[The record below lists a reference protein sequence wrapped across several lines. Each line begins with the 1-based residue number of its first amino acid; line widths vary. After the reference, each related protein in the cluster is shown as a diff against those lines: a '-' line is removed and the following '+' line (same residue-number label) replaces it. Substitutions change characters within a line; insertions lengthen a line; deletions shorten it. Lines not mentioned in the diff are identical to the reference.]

1 MQALLKVFWDIALW
15 RRGPRDVPPSRGLL
29 AVAAL
34 VYGATNVALAM
45 LIDGPDLALARG
57 AVDLA
62 FTAGSFWLCLAVTHR
77 GHRLLQTLTAV
88 LATGTLVALPMVGV
102 VLLADLLGPAGPVAV
117 ALKLL
122 LLPLEIWGLCV
133 LAHIVRAAL
142 EAPLVVGIAVS
153 TTYFLVG
160 YLFMERLFPSTVG

>member
-29 AVAAL
+29 AVTAL
-34 VYGATNVALAM
+34 LYGLTSVLFST
-45 LIDGPDLALARG
+45 LVDGPRLALARG
-57 AVDLA
+57 AVDIA
-62 FTAGSFWLCLAVTHR
+62 FTVGTFWLCLALGRR

-88 LATGTLVALPMVGV
+88 LGTGTMVALPMIAV
-102 VLLADLLGPAGPVAV
+102 VLAADALGPAGPVAV

-133 LAHIVRAAL
+133 LAHIVRVAL
-142 EAPLVVGIAVS
+142 DAPLVVGIAVS
-153 TTYFLVG
+153 TTYYLVG
-160 YLFMERLFPSTVG
+160 YLLIERLLPATVG